1 MKALMVLVT
10 SVFATPGVRYVTNTS
25 CDTIRLNVAAGITT
39 QIVLEQEPKVTLFA
53 DKKHFKIN
61 TNAASP
67 RSLAVIPV
75 FESSELEQLQ
85 GGRAIPRSQM
95 DLATLLDRNFKTN
108 IFVFFENNNQLMF
121 ELRFVPKE
129 KADYVLKVKQSFNGK
144 CEL

>member
-1 MKALMVLVT
+1 MFLIA
-10 SVFATPGVRYVTNTS
+10 SVFATPGVRYVANTS

-75 FESSELEQLQ
+75 LNLQ
-85 GGRAIPRSQM
+85 SWISFKMAARF
-95 DLATLLDRNFKTN
+95 LDR
-108 IFVFFENNNQLMF
+108 
-121 ELRFVPKE
+121 R
-129 KADYVLKVKQSFNGK
+129 
-144 CEL
+144 